1 MKALRMGVV
10 GLGWALLA
18 GCASVSSFRGMTL
31 AENNLYVSGVPP
43 VRQDGRYS
51 CGPACLAAV
60 AAYWGT
66 DLGRFRT
73 AGPATLAA
81 ETNGA
86 QLRALA
92 ETLGLQAYVYR
103 GSLDDSERNLRQGR
117 PLIVMIPRPANPQG
131 FPGGLLGEF
140 TRLIS
145 ERLPRPSHW
154 VTLTGYGEN
163 GDAIVMDPASGPL
176 RIRREKFLADWKSL
190 DNTCVLMVARSA
202 DGGSFSDAGK

>member
-1 MKALRMGVV
+1 V

-18 GCASVSSFRGMTL
+18 GCTSVSSFRGMTL

-103 GSLDDSERNLRQGR
+103 GSLEDSERNLRQSR
-117 PLIVMIPRPANPQG
+117 PLIVMIPRPADPQG
-131 FPGGLLGEF
+131 FPGGFLGGL
-140 TRLIS
+140 THLIS
-145 ERLPRPSHW
+145 ERLPRPRHW

-163 GDAIVMDPASGPL
+163 GDAIIQDPASGPL
-176 RIRREKFLADWKSL
+176 RIRREKFLTDWKSL
-190 DNTCVLMVARSA
+190 DNTCVLVVARPPQ
-202 DGGSFSDAGK
+202 DGLFRERGK